1 MSQRNLYLAAYD
13 VSHIRRARAILHVV
27 RGYATGGQKS
37 VHETFLSPSEK
48 GELIQQVALLL
59 DEDSDR
65 FFLLRLD
72 PRAPTRVLGAGRA
85 PADQG
90 YFFVG

>member
-13 VSHIRRARAILHVV
+13 ISHMRRARAILHVV

-37 VHETFLSPSEK
+37 VHEAFLTASEK
-48 GELIQQVALLL
+48 GDLIQQVALLM
-59 DEDSDR
+59 DEETDR

-72 PRAPTRVLGAGRA
+72 PRTPTRLLGAGRA
-85 PADQG
+85 PADPG